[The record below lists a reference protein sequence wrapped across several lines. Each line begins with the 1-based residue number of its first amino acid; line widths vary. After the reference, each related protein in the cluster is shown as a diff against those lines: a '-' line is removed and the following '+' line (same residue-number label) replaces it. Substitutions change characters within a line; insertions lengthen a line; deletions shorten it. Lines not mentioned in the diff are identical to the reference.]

1 MGSLE
6 VRHQRVSYE
15 EAVDIEKEEQK
26 AWSQMQACPR
36 GWRWQGTG
44 MVSISLGLVW
54 ILLEGCEKEMM
65 EAYQAMNSI
74 SVGNHKCS
82 K

>member
-1 MGSLE
+1 
-6 VRHQRVSYE
+6 
-15 EAVDIEKEEQK
+15 
-26 AWSQMQACPR
+26 
-36 GWRWQGTG
+36 